1 MFTLTVIIPFFNE
14 QEFLEKSLKRVIETN
29 VAQKILL
36 VDDNSSDNSSIIAN
50 KYVKMYEHLEYIK
63 IHENKGKGFAISNV
77 KDIITTTHV
86 AIHDADLEYN
96 PNDLK
101 KMFKLVSK
109 YPNSLILGSRFIGDL
124 KRENIYL
131 RTYFANKLISYFFSF
146 IQFYRVTDV
155 ATCYKLFPN
164 EFFKNL
170 KIREKGFSIEIELLA
185 KYLKYNKSIVEVPI
199 NYVGRSYAEGKKIK
213 LRDGFFYILNTIK
226 YRFRN

>member
-29 VAQKILL
+29 VAQNILL

-101 KMFKLVSK
+101 KMFKLVSE

>member
-29 VAQKILL
+29 VAQNILL

-213 LRDGFFYILNTIK
+213 LKDGFFYILNTIK

>member
-14 QEFLEKSLKRVIETN
+14 EKFLERSLKRVIESN
-29 VAQKILL
+29 VAQSILL

-101 KMFKLVSK
+101 KMFKLVST

-213 LRDGFFYILNTIK
+213 LSDGIFYILNIIK

>member
-1 MFTLTVIIPFFNE
+1 M
-14 QEFLEKSLKRVIETN
+14 
-29 VAQKILL
+29 
-36 VDDNSSDNSSIIAN
+36 
-50 KYVKMYEHLEYIK
+50 
-63 IHENKGKGFAISNV
+63 
-77 KDIITTTHV
+77 
-86 AIHDADLEYN
+86 
-96 PNDLK
+96 
-101 KMFKLVSK
+101 
-109 YPNSLILGSRFIGDL
+109 
-124 KRENIYL
+124 
-131 RTYFANKLISYFFSF
+131 
-146 IQFYRVTDV
+146 

>member
-101 KMFKLVSK
+101 KMFKLVSE

>member
-101 KMFKLVSK
+101 KMFKLVST

>member
-29 VAQKILL
+29 VAQNILL
-36 VDDNSSDNSSIIAN
+36 VDDNSSDNSSIIVN

>member
-29 VAQKILL
+29 VAQNILL